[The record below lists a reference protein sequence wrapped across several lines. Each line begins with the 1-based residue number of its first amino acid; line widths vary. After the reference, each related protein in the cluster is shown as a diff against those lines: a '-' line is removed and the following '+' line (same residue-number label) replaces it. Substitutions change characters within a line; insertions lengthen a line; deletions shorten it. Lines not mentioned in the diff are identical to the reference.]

1 MLLDDYKNVNKKL
14 TSEEVEKELVM
25 QEDFDAI
32 VEWIQESGYL
42 DVADEYSV
50 YTESPVQI
58 RNTALK
64 GKKEVM
70 SREQY
75 ENLVRSKA
83 ALAAAKSAGSSDY
96 EKLVKVSRLRK
107 KLIAK
112 INKQYASTARKTAKA
127 AVKAAKKTSNTVV
140 KAPKEG
146 AGGTKGTPNKPKVV
160 KESDKK

>member
-14 TSEEVEKELVM
+14 TSEEVEKELIM

-42 DVADEYSV
+42 ANSDEYSV
-50 YTESPVQI
+50 YDEAVSI
-58 RNTALK
+58 RTKKLT
-64 GKKEVM
+64 GKEVM
-70 SREQY
+70 SKEQY
-75 ENLVRSKA
+75 ESLVRSKA
-83 ALAAAKSAGSSDY
+83 ALAAAKSAGSADY
-96 EKLVKVSRLRK
+96 AKLVKVSRLRK

-140 KAPKEG
+140 KPAAEG
-146 AGGTKGTPNKPKVV
+146 VSGTKKTPNKPKVV

>member
-14 TSEEVEKELVM
+14 TSEEVEKELIM

-42 DVADEYSV
+42 NVADDYSV
-50 YTESPVQI
+50 YNEAVI
-58 RNTALK
+58 RT
-64 GKKEVM
+64 KKLSGTEVM

-75 ENLVRSKA
+75 EALIRSKA
-83 ALAAAKSAGSSDY
+83 ALAAAKSANSADY
-96 EKLVKVSRLRK
+96 AKLVKVSRLRK

-140 KAPKEG
+140 KPAAEG
-146 AGGTKGTPNKPKVV
+146 VSGTKKTPNKPKVV

>member
-1 MLLDDYKNVNKKL
+1 MLLDDYKNLDKKL

-42 DVADEYSV
+42 NVADEYSV
-50 YTESPVQI
+50 YNEAVI

-64 GKKEVM
+64 GKQEVM
-70 SREQY
+70 SKDQY
-75 ENLVRSKA
+75 EALIRSKA
-83 ALAAAKSAGSSDY
+83 ALAAAKSANSADY
-96 EKLVKVSRLRK
+96 AKLVKVSRLRK

-140 KAPKEG
+140 KTAKEG
-146 AGGTKGTPNKPKVV
+146 KGGTNGTPNKPKVV

>member
-1 MLLDDYKNVNKKL
+1 MLLDDYKNLDKKL

-42 DVADEYSV
+42 NVADEYSV
-50 YTESPVQI
+50 YNEAVI

-64 GKKEVM
+64 GKQEVM
-70 SREQY
+70 SKDQY
-75 ENLVRSKA
+75 EALIRSKA
-83 ALAAAKSAGSSDY
+83 ALAAAKSANSADY
-96 EKLVKVSRLRK
+96 AKLVKVSRLRK

-112 INKQYASTARKTAKA
+112 INKQYASTARRTAKA
-127 AVKAAKKTSNTVV
+127 AVRAAKKTSNTVI

-146 AGGTKGTPNKPKVV
+146 VSGTKGTPNKPKVV
-160 KESDKK
+160 KETEKKK